1 MTLTASNLESHN
13 DGNFVDTESDAD
25 AGTVDVEG
33 RSPLKL
39 AWSRFRKDKIAE
51 QVFYQGPSTNK
62 NKYDFPTLAEV
73 DVFQAAQL
81 QKPAGVDFWDWI
93 KTGKM
98 PV

>member
-1 MTLTASNLESHN
+1 VAQAIPGIEIESL
-13 DGNFVDTESDAD
+13 G
-25 AGTVDVEG
+25 GKG
-33 RSPLKL
+33 
-39 AWSRFRKDKIAE
+39 RFRKDKIAE